1 MTEQKGKGLKWIIV
15 AVILCLAI
23 PIDAQAAKKIK
34 NIQFKNYEDT
44 VTIKKGESLKLKVSF
59 TPSKAKNKKLKW
71 KSSKKSVVKVD
82 SKGVITGKKK
92 GKATITA
99 TTTDGS
105 NKKIKLKVIVGE
117 KVKTLSIIQGQDVE
131 EPNVGTTYQFKVAVS
146 PSTASNKKL
155 KWKSSNENVATVDR
169 SGKVTMKKAGQ
180 VEISATTT
188 DGTNIKVSKRFEVV
202 LLVKKVDLSIESTNA
217 YVSKVNHSS
226 VFVKK
231 GMCFRFAT
239 LINPSNATNMNI
251 VWNSSNPSVAFV
263 GQNGDVKACACGV
276 AVITA
281 QAVDGSG
288 KKDSFT
294 VIVGSIR
301 KSKCK
306 FIAHRGK
313 SESAPANSLA
323 AIRLALESDFDG
335 VEFDI
340 WKTADDEFAITHD
353 KSLKD
358 MCGADINVTDIPLD
372 EAMRYHIEKG
382 SNIEQYQDEYI
393 ACLDQV
399 LELAKDYPDKKIVIE
414 LKQTMTQDVIE
425 KLLTKIS
432 AWDLQQ
438 NVKIISFYGKNI
450 SYIRNLTDLGGD
462 TIEVE
467 YLSKEPNDD
476 TLEFCRR
483 YNASLG
489 ARYTT
494 VTEEQINYLHANK
507 IAVNVWTVPNF
518 ICAYQMVNDMNVDS
532 ITTDYELFN

>member
-1 MTEQKGKGLKWIIV
+1 MTEQKGKGLKWIIL

-34 NIQFKNYEDT
+34 SIQFKNYEDT
-44 VTIKKGESLKLKVSF
+44 VTITKGESLKLKVSF

-117 KVKTLSIIQGQDVE
+117 KVETLSIIQGQDLE

-155 KWKSSNENVATVDR
+155 KWKSSNENVATVDS

-217 YVSKVNHSS
+217 YVSKVNNSS

-294 VIVGSIR
+294 VIVGSIS

-382 SNIEQYQDEYI
+382 NNIEQYQDEYI

-462 TIEVE
+462 TIELE

-494 VTEEQINYLHANK
+494 VTEEQINYLHANG
-507 IAVNVWTVPNF
+507 IAVNVWTVPDF